1 MITFIHESVVIWF
14 FCLEGLKIT
23 LGIIL
28 VQCPPLFNFSWSEK
42 SDDRWILE
50 YSVQNFVH
58 IENKLPLNLWNW
70 TKLSGLFQ
78 KIEDS

>member
-1 MITFIHESVVIWF
+1 MIPFIHESVVVWF

-23 LGIIL
+23 LAIIL
-28 VQCPPLFNFSWSEK
+28 VQCPLLFNFLDQKK
-42 SDDRWILE
+42 SDDRKILE
-50 YSVQNFVH
+50 FSLQNFVR
-58 IENKLPLNLWNW
+58 IENKWPLNLWNW